1 MNSGLKQR
9 LVGAVVLVA
18 IAVIFVPTFLRER
31 QVEPVSTKTLI
42 PDRPSRET
50 VTFENPEPPQ
60 DIEPAPEP
68 DTMFMPETSPAEG
81 SGEDTDSA
89 TAQASLAPKAS
100 EEPPEEPSSPPEE
113 AQGQAGE
120 EGETPAQA
128 ERDAPEPTSEPD
140 TAETQAAQGQAWVIQ
155 VASLRSADSA
165 RDLRDKLQEQGYRA
179 YVRSADTSGG
189 EVSRVFI
196 GPKISRDEA
205 ESTKAEVDKALK
217 VDALIMRFEP

>member
-9 LVGAVVLVA
+9 LVGAIVLVA

-42 PDRPSRET
+42 PDRPPRET
-50 VTFENPEPPQ
+50 VTFENPEPPE

-68 DTMFMPETSPAEG
+68 ETMFMPEASRSPAESG
-81 SGEDTDSA
+81 REEADETAAQVSPAPESGEAQLQNETQEESPEEQA
-89 TAQASLAPKAS
+89 PAETAQ
-100 EEPPEEPSSPPEE
+100 
-113 AQGQAGE
+113 
-120 EGETPAQA
+120 EG
-128 ERDAPEPTSEPD
+128 PEPTPEPD
-140 TAETQAAQGQAWVIQ
+140 TTQSQAAQGQAWVIQ

-165 RDLRDKLQEQGYRA
+165 RDLRDKLQKQGYRA
-179 YVRSADTSGG
+179 YVRSANTSAG

-205 ESTKAEVDKALK
+205 ESTKAAVDKALK